1 MLSQDPAKG
10 LEDDT
15 LLRSSDR
22 SVVGRNSTWPT
33 AAWAPQHRNNTR
45 EARLWLWV
53 RMSSDGP
60 QHRSHCGGSGDSSP
74 ASVGAGTPHAA
85 HYMGLT

>member
-22 SVVGRNSTWPT
+22 SVVGRNSSWPT

-45 EARLWLWV
+45 EARV

-60 QHRSHCGGSGDSSP
+60 GTPATAGDQGDSSP
-74 ASVGAGTPHAA
+74 ASVGAGTPGAA